1 MPSIPKTLR
10 RGHSSETLAV
20 IISMHEQG
28 KSHAQI
34 GDHLKLAKSTVTSII
49 HRHNRQP
56 EHPLRPTK
64 RAGRPRKLVDRAK
77 RLFIRHIEQNPKN
90 NLKAPG
96 IPSKS
101 GQTLSRATVPKYLLS
116 LERNRF

>member
-1 MPSIPKTLR
+1 MPSIPPPSR
-10 RGHSSETLAV
+10 RENSSETLAV
-20 IISMHEQG
+20 VTSVHEQG

-64 RAGRPRKLVDRAK
+64 RAGRPLKLDDRAK
-77 RLFIRHIEQNPKN
+77 RLFIHHIEQNPQD
-90 NLKAPG
+90 NLKALAT
-96 IPSKS
+96 PSKS
-101 GQTLSRATVPKYLLS
+101 GQTLSSDRTEVP
-116 LERNRF
+116 EGRWVFQV